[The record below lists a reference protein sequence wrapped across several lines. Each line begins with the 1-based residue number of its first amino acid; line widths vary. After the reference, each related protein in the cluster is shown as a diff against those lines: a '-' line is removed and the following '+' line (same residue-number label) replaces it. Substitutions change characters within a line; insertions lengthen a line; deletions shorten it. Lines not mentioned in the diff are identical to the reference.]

1 MKTTAIIAIVV
12 AVVVVGAG
20 AGAAIIMSN
29 NNNKDSTDYS
39 NVNSKLMVRG
49 NANGDFT
56 VDSDDL
62 DIVSKV
68 IAGDLK
74 KEDYPLADANNDG
87 DVNDADKEQIQNMID
102 HKEGNTVYVI
112 SLDADGNETTVSIK
126 YPLRNVVVYATNM
139 EMPCVY
145 CNGGQYVAGYFTK
158 TYTVAEKSMNADAV
172 DLKGEQRSIK
182 DAAWT
187 NFTNLDASLVAK
199 GSSIGALLVDYS
211 GIAQITDSR
220 MDDLNES
227 GIPMISYTSAD
238 AIDEL
243 TTVLTLGYLFGGDCE
258 KMGLDYAKLGWDVKD
273 YIKEKTD
280 ALEKKKSYICGTM
293 FIYICGKSSSFN
305 TSAATA
311 GGVPYAELNSDFN
324 SKYTKNSTKMASTEA
339 LANYT
344 DANVFINNRSM
355 DWGLD
360 SDAKKALITE
370 TWDHSNSGTSSRVY
384 FNNWEDKLFYIN
396 NLLPGGAKL
405 AYMAHA
411 MYGDIFDRAWA
422 DGVLQDYIDLGTL
435 PLEGQTLESILAF
448 IQFSDYKAAAG
459 IE

>member
-1 MKTTAIIAIVV
+1 MKTTAIIAIAV

-20 AGAAIIMSN
+20 VGAAIYMS

-62 DIVSKV
+62 DIVNKV

-102 HKEGNTVYVI
+102 HKEGITVYVI
-112 SLDADGNETTVSIK
+112 SLNAEGNETTVSVK

-145 CNGGQYVAGYFTK
+145 CNGGQYIAGYFTK
-158 TYTVAEKSMNADAV
+158 SYTTAEGSFNADAV
-172 DLKGEQRSIK
+172 NLEGSQRTIT

-199 GSSIGALLVDYS
+199 GSYIGALLVDYS
-211 GIAQITDSR
+211 GIAQITASR
-220 MDDLNES
+220 MSDLNEA

-238 AIDEL
+238 ATDEL

-258 KMGLDYAKLGWDVKD
+258 KMGLDYAKIGWDVKD
-273 YIKEKTD
+273 KIKEKTD
-280 ALEKKKSYICGTM
+280 GLAQKKSYICGTM

-305 TSAATA
+305 TSATTA
-311 GGVPYAELNSDFN
+311 GGVAYATLNAEFDA
-324 SKYTKNSTKMASTEA
+324 KYTKNSTKMASTEA

-344 DANVFINNRSM
+344 DANIFINNRSM
-355 DWGLD
+355 DWGLNAD
-360 SDAKKALITE
+360 EKKDLIIE

-384 FNNWEDKLFYIN
+384 FNNWEDKLVYVN
-396 NLLPGGAKL
+396 NLLPGGVKL

-411 MYGDIFDRAWA
+411 MYSDIFDREWA
-422 DGVLQDYIDLGTL
+422 DSILQQYIDLGTL
-435 PLEGQTLESILAF
+435 PLQGQTLDSVLAF

>member
-1 MKTTAIIAIVV
+1 MKATAIIAIAVV
-12 AVVVVGAG
+12 VVVVGAG
-20 AGAAIIMSN
+20 VGAAIYMN

-56 VDSDDL
+56 VDGDDL
-62 DIVSKV
+62 SIVDKV

-102 HKEGNTVYVI
+102 HKEGMTIYVI
-112 SLDADGNETTVSIK
+112 SLNSAGNETTVSIK

-145 CNGGQYVAGYFTK
+145 CNGGKYIAGYFTK
-158 TYTVAEKSMNADAV
+158 SYATAEKSINAEAV
-172 DLKGEQRSIK
+172 DLEGQQRTIS

-199 GSSIGALLVDYS
+199 GTPIGALLVDYS
-211 GIAQITDSR
+211 GIAQITESR
-220 MDDLNES
+220 MSDLNES

-238 AIDEL
+238 AMDEL

-258 KMGLDYAKLGWDVKD
+258 KMGLDYAKIGWDVKD
-273 YIKEKTD
+273 KIKEKTD

-293 FIYICGKSSSFN
+293 FIYICGKTSSFN
-305 TSAATA
+305 TSATTA
-311 GGVPYAELNSDFN
+311 GGVAYATLNAGFD

-339 LANYT
+339 LSNYT
-344 DANVFINNRSM
+344 DADVFINNRSM

-360 SDAKKALITE
+360 ADAKKDLIIE

-384 FNNWEDKLFYIN
+384 FSGWEDKLFYVN

-411 MYGDIFDRAWA
+411 MYGDLFDREWA
-422 DGVLQDYIDLGTL
+422 DGILKQYIDLGTL
-435 PLEGQTLESILAF
+435 PLEGQTLDSILAF

-459 IE
+459 IA